1 MHQLQYLNISSGR
14 INVHNLKFFSLTQF
28 TLLITFLFFS
38 FSSKDLYS
46 SSTEYNLDHYQ
57 SNREDFSSV
66 ERELLFLKG
75 EKQEFQSRLNRLRAK
90 ISQNQQ
96 TFLSDNLRFKEN
108 TLDLENPSLETQ
120 PENVSPIEETISPVS
135 QEAQPTLTSNKDQS
149 RSFEGVYF
157 IPFLGLSIPG
167 ELSWKTPLGQEYE
180 IDQNS
185 GFSFGADVGYQWK
198 YIYSSFGAL
207 FNRSNLNAIQTG
219 GPKITYEG
227 TENLLNMDF
236 NLGARFQINHF
247 TTFNLGIGLGGCF
260 QQFSSTFAKVLEHQ
274 DYDFLGTYNFHTS
287 LGFQPGDHWYL
298 GLGYKLLRSNE
309 MEFYTAR
316 NLHIFQFFG
325 TYLF

>member
-1 MHQLQYLNISSGR
+1 MHGLQGRDISAGR
-14 INVHNLKFFSLTQF
+14 INGYYLKVVGNPLLTR
-28 TLLITFLFFS
+28 LVSFLFFS

-46 SSTEYNLDHYQ
+46 SSTEYNLDLYQ
-57 SNREDFSSV
+57 NNRDDFSSV

-75 EKQEFQSRLNRLRAK
+75 EKQEFQSRLNQLRAK

-108 TLDLENPSLETQ
+108 TLDLENSPLETQ
-120 PENVSPIEETISPVS
+120 PENFSPIDETIPPVS
-135 QEAQPTLTSNKDQS
+135 QETQLTATDNKDQS

-207 FNRSNLNAIQTG
+207 FNRSSLNAIQTG

-274 DYDFLGTYNFHTS
+274 DYDYLGTYNFHTS
-287 LGFQPGDHWYL
+287 LGFQPGDHWYM
-298 GLGYKLLRSNE
+298 GLGYKLLRSSE